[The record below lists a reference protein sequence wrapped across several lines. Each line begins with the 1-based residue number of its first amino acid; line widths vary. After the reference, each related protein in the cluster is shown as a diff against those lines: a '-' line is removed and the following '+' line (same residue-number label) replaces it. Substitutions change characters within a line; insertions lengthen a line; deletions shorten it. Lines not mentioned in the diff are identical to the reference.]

1 MLYLT
6 YRKRKCN
13 TGMKARNGGVLKQKI
28 TEIHTSEHVSPLFM
42 PESNPHTKKNQ
53 FNHQNPKK
61 IVNKYP

>member
-1 MLYLT
+1 
-6 YRKRKCN
+6 
-13 TGMKARNGGVLKQKI
+13 MKARNGGVLKQKI